1 MKRSPLASSHRHA
14 DSPPKPGKREVS
26 TSPLRYSS
34 APKRVRWGSRGS
46 KAAIGRALT
55 SIATG
60 AATENSSGRVRFG
73 GGCARAPGIA
83 IAESPAADDS
93 RKRRR
98 VMGTRML
105 LRMQPAPMAGC
116 GGGHPL
122 GLPEQIGEL
131 FCDGAAEPFR
141 VHDGGGAAGV
151 APCRRGQG

>member
-14 DSPPKPGKREVS
+14 DSPPKPGRREVS

-98 VMGTRML
+98 VIGTRML

-116 GGGHPL
+116 GGGHPA
-122 GLPEQIGEL
+122 GLAG
-131 FCDGAAEPFR
+131 PFR
-141 VHDGGGAAGV
+141 ALFRDAGPQLFVVRGGYG
-151 APCRRGQG
+151 